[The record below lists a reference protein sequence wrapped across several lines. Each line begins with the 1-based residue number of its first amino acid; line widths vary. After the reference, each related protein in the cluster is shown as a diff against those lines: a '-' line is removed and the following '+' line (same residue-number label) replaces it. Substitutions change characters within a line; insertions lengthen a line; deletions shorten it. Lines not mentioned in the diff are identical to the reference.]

1 MNWILWTLLSAAAI
15 LGLTVWVIRSRY
27 RDIEEVILQ
36 GRPVLLRCAK
46 LRVAGK
52 ASVCSQ
58 GDPNITGC

>member
-1 MNWILWTLLSAAAI
+1 MNWILWGLLSAAAI

-27 RDIEEVILQ
+27 RDIEEVIRQ

-46 LRVAGK
+46 LRVEGK

-58 GDPNITGC
+58 RDPTIGC